1 MSFQNVVLTVI
12 GGVGYGILPEDAR
25 SQRIRTPYGS
35 VSYSTLQVGP
45 ASEIAFISR
54 HQGIRHVP
62 PHKINFR
69 ALIKAAQKIGAPV
82 LAVNSVGVM
91 RAIPL
96 SENFGKRGRKGGKGG
111 KEVHVTPETFS
122 DYPFFVPNDFIDFTK
137 NRAGTFYDNET
148 VHADMTDPYCT
159 DIRSLL
165 KTVLSD
171 EKISYSE
178 GIYLC
183 TEGPRFETK
192 AEILMFSQ
200 FADVV
205 GMTGVPEVCLAKEA
219 GLCYASLCVITN
231 PAAGLS
237 QNMVTADEVKTG
249 VETLRK
255 SVFEIISKLA
265 RILEAQISESSSKKI
280 AKGSSKRIYEGS
292 SKGISEGFS
301 KGISESSSKKISKGS
316 SKISDGSLKSGST
329 VEKCRCKK
337 AIDGGKL

>member
-12 GGVGYGILPEDAR
+12 GGVGYGILSEDGA
-25 SQRIRTPYGS
+25 QLQKIRTPYGS
-35 VSYSTLQVGP
+35 VSYSTLQIGP
-45 ASEIAFISR
+45 TSEVVFISR

-62 PHKINFR
+62 PHNINFK
-69 ALIKAAQKIGAPV
+69 ALIKAAQKIGAPI
-82 LAVNSVGVM
+82 LAVNSVGLM
-91 RAIPL
+91 RDLPL
-96 SENFGKRGRKGGKGG
+96 SENFGKGRGKGRG
-111 KEVHVTPETFS
+111 KESHVTPETFS

-148 VHADMTDPYCT
+148 VHVDMTDPYCT
-159 DIRSLL
+159 DMRGLL
-165 KTVLSD
+165 KAVLS
-171 EKISYSE
+171 EQKISYSE

-192 AEILMFSQ
+192 AEILMFLK

-205 GMTGVPEVCLAKEA
+205 GMTGVPEVVLAKEA

-237 QNMVTADEVKTG
+237 QNMVTVDEVKIG
-249 VETLRK
+249 VEK
-255 SVFEIISKLA
+255 AQKNVFAIISNLA
-265 RILEAQISESSSKKI
+265 HVLEARISESSKR
-280 AKGSSKRIYEGS
+280 SSKS
-292 SKGISEGFS
+292 F
-301 KGISESSSKKISKGS
+301 SKKISGS
-316 SKISDGSLKSGST
+316 SSEKVAESLSTKVVEGSSTKIVEGSSTKISKSSSNSKNT